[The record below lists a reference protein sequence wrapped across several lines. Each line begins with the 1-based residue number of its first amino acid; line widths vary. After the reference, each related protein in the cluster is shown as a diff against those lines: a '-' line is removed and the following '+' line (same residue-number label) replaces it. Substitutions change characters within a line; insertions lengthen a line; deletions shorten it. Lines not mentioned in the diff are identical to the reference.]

1 MNSIP
6 LLVLLGLA
14 WAGGSAHA
22 DIYRY
27 TDKDGVTGF
36 TNIPRP
42 DRHYEL
48 VLKEHVDQRAEPAAT
63 RPPPPAGRIDSA
75 QRLRYADTIRAAAL
89 ASAVDPAL
97 VHAVISA
104 ESGYNPHAQSRKGA
118 LGLMQL
124 MPETARR
131 YSVADRMD
139 PVQNIEGGTRYL
151 SDLLRLFNNDLQLVV
166 AAYNAGEKAVVRYGN
181 RIPPFPETLAY
192 VPRVLEFYRRYR
204 RQS

>member
-1 MNSIP
+1 MNKIP
-6 LLVLLGLA
+6 PIALIALVLPLA
-14 WAGGSAHA
+14 WAGGAQA

-27 TDKDGVTGF
+27 TDKEGVTAF
-36 TNIPRP
+36 TNIPHP

-48 VLKEHVDQRAEPAAT
+48 VLKEHVDPVPA
-63 RPPPPAGRIDSA
+63 RSRSPVHRIDAA
-75 QRLRYADTIRAAAL
+75 QRSRYDNAIRAAAL

-104 ESGYNPHAQSRKGA
+104 ESGYNPYAQSRKGA

-124 MPETARR
+124 MPDTARR

-181 RIPPFPETLAY
+181 RIPPFPETAAY
-192 VPRVLEFYRRYR
+192 VPRVLAFYRRYR
-204 RQS
+204 GQY